1 MKFAQ
6 PKFQKKGF
14 TLAELLVAM
23 AITVVLV
30 SLTVVIT
37 GSALDAWR
45 GARNEIRA
53 ARQAKIM
60 LDALGRDLESLVI
73 RGNNNYEWL
82 NVKSES
88 RDIGPDGRLSPNS
101 AKLVF
106 LTGATD
112 RYDGN
117 VGQAGDD
124 KGGDI
129 STVGYSLEFL
139 DPIFADKN
147 EKYSTFVLYRNLI
160 DPDQTFQGLLAN
172 EDLEKAYNTASGG
185 ATTGANFMCENI
197 FEISVVFSVK
207 YVDSNDEA
215 KFVRVPVMGT
225 SGGANAVGEFS
236 ISGSTIKVD
245 GQEPQY
251 SKGRVIG
258 VDLNITVLSDTG
270 MRLIRRVPF
279 DTPDA
284 KAKFLSENSYSYSKT
299 IVLPQP

>member
-1 MKFAQ
+1 MKLSQ
-6 PKFQKKGF
+6 RKLRKKGF
-14 TLAELLVAM
+14 TLPELLVAM

-45 GARNEIRA
+45 AARNEIRA
-53 ARQAKIM
+53 AQQAKIM
-60 LDALGRDLESLVI
+60 LDALGKDLESFVV

-88 RDIGPDGRLSPNS
+88 RDIGPEGRLSPNS
-101 AKLVF
+101 ASLIF
-106 LTGATD
+106 LTAATD

-117 VGQAGDD
+117 VGREDDD

-129 STVGYSLEFL
+129 SAVGYSLEYR
-139 DPIFADKN
+139 DPIFSDQN
-147 EKYSTFVLYRNLI
+147 ERFSTFVLYRNLI

-172 EDLEKAYNTASGG
+172 EDLEQSYQAASGG
-185 ATTGANFMCENI
+185 AITGSNFMCENI
-197 FEISVVFSVK
+197 FEISVVFSVE
-207 YVDSNDEA
+207 YVDSNDEL
-215 KFVRVPVMGT
+215 KLIRVPVMGT

-236 ISGSTIKVD
+236 ILGNAIKAD
-245 GQEPQY
+245 GQDPQY
-251 SKGRVIG
+251 GQGRVIG

-279 DTPDA
+279 DTPEE
-284 KAKFLSENSYSYSKT
+284 KAKFLSENSYSYSRT